1 MQDVIC
7 TLVMWLN
14 TCVRFRRAECQLF
27 NVQLQKC
34 FADNETSPDFLSLK
48 DWIFRAHF
56 RASLNCEF
64 VLFHIYFCSS
74 SDCSLEWMIPA
85 LFFFWL
91 QSVWRQ
97 HSGTGLRRRSV
108 SLAHRLSGDGANL
121 SLGALWAS
129 DESEIV
135 GGNWASFPSVR
146 GTQAGLWQL
155 LFFWL
160 LHSLI
165 IFTFSHPESCLPRCR
180 TCDAAVRVLRKRSQ
194 QQVGE
199 GRHGGAFPPE
209 HRHKWL
215 PAVRGGVLFSTS
227 WKFTKE
233 HTDKDKHTRTWC
245 ND

>member
-56 RASLNCEF
+56 RASLNWVCLVPYLLLFRFWLQSWMNDSCF
-64 VLFHIYFCSS
+64 V
-74 SDCSLEWMIPA
+74 
-85 LFFFWL
+85 FFWL

-121 SLGALWAS
+121 SLGALWTS